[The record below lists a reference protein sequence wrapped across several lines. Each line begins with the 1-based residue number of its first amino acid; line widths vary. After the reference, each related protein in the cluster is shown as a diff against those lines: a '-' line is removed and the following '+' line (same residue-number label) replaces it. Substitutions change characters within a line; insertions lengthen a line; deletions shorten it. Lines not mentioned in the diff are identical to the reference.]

1 MNKNNPKFHW
11 ILMKLQQFED
21 LLQLYIDLT
30 NNQRENTELT
40 VYSTEINYKHDLTK
54 FSIPTSYSNQL

>member
-30 NNQRENTELT
+30 NNQRENTGLT
-40 VYSTEINYKHDLTK
+40 VYSTEINYKQ
-54 FSIPTSYSNQL
+54 SN

>member
-1 MNKNNPKFHW
+1 MNKNNPKFQW

-40 VYSTEINYKHDLTK
+40 VYSTEINYKQ
-54 FSIPTSYSNQL
+54 SN

>member
-1 MNKNNPKFHW
+1 MIVNKNNPKFHW

-21 LLQLYIDLT
+21 LLQLQIDLI

-40 VYSTEINYKHDLTK
+40 VYSTEINYKQ
-54 FSIPTSYSNQL
+54 SN